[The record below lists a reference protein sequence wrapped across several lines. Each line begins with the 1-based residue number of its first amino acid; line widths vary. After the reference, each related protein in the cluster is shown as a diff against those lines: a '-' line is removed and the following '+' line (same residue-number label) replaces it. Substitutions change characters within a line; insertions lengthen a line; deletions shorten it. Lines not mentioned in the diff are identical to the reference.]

1 LGPARAG
8 TEQEQLFM
16 SIHSTT
22 PATGVHTVADAT
34 LARED
39 VQQLIDANQQ
49 PLRFEDCDFEGAD
62 LSRLDLRSAEFH
74 RCNIVETSFFGTALT
89 QSRWQRCRG
98 RQADFAAADLVDA
111 VFQSSDLNNTSW
123 RRAKLASATYSGCK
137 LTGANFED
145 CSTLG
150 LIFVETLLI
159 GAYLRGLSFRKAT
172 LLELDFSDADLAG
185 ADFREAT
192 FEGGSLK
199 NASLKGARFDGA
211 DLRLV
216 DLSGVRLVDAGLF
229 KGATISHQQAAVL
242 VTELGLRVL

>member
-150 LIFVETLLI
+150 LSFVETLLI

-185 ADFREAT
+185 ADF
-192 FEGGSLK
+192 
-199 NASLKGARFDGA
+199 
-211 DLRLV
+211 RLV

>member
-98 RQADFAAADLVDA
+98 R
-111 VFQSSDLNNTSW
+111 DLNNTSW

-150 LIFVETLLI
+150 LSFVETLLI